1 MIQNGFNYIINHIQ
15 NEYIETILRL
25 QDLVLS
31 KAGFEDFFSFY
42 KKDTKNIIGCAK
54 MLMYH
59 TEDLEDL
66 SLTTEIELD
75 DGKYVTAEEFIKI
88 LEDRNKEL

>member
-1 MIQNGFNYIINHIQ
+1 
-15 NEYIETILRL
+15 
-25 QDLVLS
+25 
-31 KAGFEDFFSFY
+31 
-42 KKDTKNIIGCAK
+42 